1 MKNTVLFYK
10 DEKSVKFWKT
20 LPAEM
25 SHKLLVACLEYNY
38 VEGGGDLPE
47 VLNDD
52 PVAQALFL
60 QLKEKID
67 YNEAKWAKD
76 GRRKTSAENGRKHK
90 KHEVVDEETGEI
102 IEEHQEE
109 NNTNKESTGMT
120 IKGQWVEVPADIQQ
134 MVCDNT
140 ERLMQMFG
148 IMPTDSEETQEALQT
163 EFESMSSIY
172 NVEPSRNSKKL
183 IKSILL
189 ELADRARQRQA
200 EAQKQE
206 EVVQTE
212 VNEPVEEVPGIN
224 EDNVMS
230 GVSLLREYPYN
241 IPQQDFSTFYRS
253 NPITCDKWM
262 ADGNLS
268 YNELKTAFDLILL
281 ERANEKISN
290 S

>member
-90 KHEVVDEETGEI
+90 KHEVVDEETGEM

-109 NNTNKESTGMT
+109 NKVPETNQETLKTIPYKDLPDNIRKMWNERRLSLGSVFSKTSRLSKESKKEKWES
-120 IKGQWVEVPADIQQ
+120 I
-134 MVCDNT
+134 C
-140 ERLMQMFG
+140 
-148 IMPTDSEETQEALQT
+148 SE
-163 EFESMSSIY
+163 Y
-172 NVEPSRNSKKL
+172 GVEPNRTNLKSLQVLYKEYERSKDY
-183 IKSILL
+183 
-189 ELADRARQRQA
+189 ADAQFAYQA
-200 EAQKQE
+200 ASM
-206 EVVQTE
+206 
-212 VNEPVEEVPGIN
+212 
-224 EDNVMS
+224 D
-230 GVSLLREYPYN
+230 LDYN
-241 IPQQDFSTFYRS
+241 
-253 NPITCDKWM
+253 N
-262 ADGNLS
+262 
-268 YNELKTAFDLILL
+268 
-281 ERANEKISN
+281 
-290 S
+290 